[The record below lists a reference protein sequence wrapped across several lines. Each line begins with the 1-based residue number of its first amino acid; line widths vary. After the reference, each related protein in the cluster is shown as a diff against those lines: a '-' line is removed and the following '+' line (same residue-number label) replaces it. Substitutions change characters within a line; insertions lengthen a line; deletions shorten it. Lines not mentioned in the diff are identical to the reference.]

1 MTTPYGRDPDAGPPA
16 QPPVQPGAQAGP
28 QQPTTPPTSAWG
40 VPGAGAPAAQSQSQ
54 AQGPTPSAQWSG
66 APQQGYPQ
74 SPQAG
79 GPQGYPSAQPSA
91 GQQPAAGRQ
100 GYAPQQGYGQQ
111 QPTAYTAPQYAAQS
125 PAARPPGAP
134 GAPGGGAPTGPA
146 TPPARRTGNPG
157 AGLGWLG
164 AALGLLVGFVGIV
177 LGAMSI
183 SRSRAARASITPGVV
198 AVLVGAVQVI
208 ALMVTIGL
216 LIARGLGGSV
226 MGSNPGDTDSA
237 REIEVTELSLG
248 NCIEEMTWDGAPV
261 LQVPCVD
268 AHTAEVMSQ
277 FEASGNAYPGEDE
290 LWDQAQDSCTGMTVP
305 SGVDTTNLFYD
316 AVVPTLDDW
325 DSGHRMVSCLLVSDG
340 ATMYGSAT
348 AGDLRVQ

>member
-40 VPGAGAPAAQSQSQ
+40 VPGTGAPAAQSQSQ

-66 APQQGYPQ
+66 APQQGY
-74 SPQAG
+74 
-79 GPQGYPSAQPSA
+79 
-91 GQQPAAGRQ
+91 
-100 GYAPQQGYGQQ
+100 GQQ

-125 PAARPPGAP
+125 PATPPPGAP

-146 TPPARRTGNPG
+146 TPPTSRTGNPG

-198 AVLVGAVQVI
+198 AVVVGAVQVI

-261 LQVPCVD
+261 LQVPCAD